1 MSYTDFKKISI
12 KTLRNFSSKVTKK
25 KLTEKDDLFKI
36 LDSLEI
42 MTLLLAVEN
51 NFKVKLD
58 MIKLLNNNKLDLKK
72 IASNCR

>member
-1 MSYTDFKKISI
+1 MSYTGFKKISI
-12 KTLRNFSSKVTKK
+12 KTLTNFSSKVTKK

-42 MTLLLAVEN
+42 MTLLLDIEN
-51 NFKVKLD
+51 NFKVKLN
-58 MIKLLNNNKLDLKK
+58 MIKLLNDNKLDLKK